1 MSELLNAYVI
11 MHLLNIKSSNIQ
23 VLFLDSMLFKDDPL
37 YYFYKNVISNGTEP
51 LFIRNLTKRFYKI
64 SSGIH
69 IPYIWDSPCF
79 TSYEIPNC
87 KCKTKTYKY
96 FYDEVIKNIDEFNDS
111 FNYDNETIYYPNIYK
126 TKNLNNYKY
135 NKFITIQ
142 WRKVWPKGR
151 KGQTR
156 ILGNGPELA
165 EKLSQYLPS
174 NILLRLVDTSN
185 LTIKQQISVM
195 QKTNFLIGVHGAGLT
210 LSIFL
215 PDNSIIQ
222 EIKTTF
228 SSMIDH
234 LRMAALSGHKIYSD
248 YIKSEERFVDGNE
261 VIFFNFENFKEKVLE
276 HMNINNFLNI

>member
-1 MSELLNAYVI
+1 M
-11 MHLLNIKSSNIQ
+11 
-23 VLFLDSMLFKDDPL
+23 
-37 YYFYKNVISNGTEP
+37 
-51 LFIRNLTKRFYKI
+51 
-64 SSGIH
+64 
-69 IPYIWDSPCF
+69 
-79 TSYEIPNC
+79 
-87 KCKTKTYKY
+87 
-96 FYDEVIKNIDEFNDS
+96 
-111 FNYDNETIYYPNIYK
+111 
-126 TKNLNNYKY
+126 
-135 NKFITIQ
+135 TIQ

-222 EIKTTF
+222 EIKTT